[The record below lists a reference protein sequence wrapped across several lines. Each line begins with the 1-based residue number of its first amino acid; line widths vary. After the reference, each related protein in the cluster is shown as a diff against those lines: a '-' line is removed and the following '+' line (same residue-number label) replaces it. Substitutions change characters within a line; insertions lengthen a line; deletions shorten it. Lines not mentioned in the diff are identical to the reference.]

1 MSPDNKNTPAP
12 INPQDMVA
20 GGKANFEYFNYL
32 ANNYDEW
39 GINRLLVSFVSLY
52 DRLSTKRIDQ
62 LRSKLSQ
69 HPLIDI
75 GGHYGTNRFVT
86 KFRLPQYI
94 NVDLATKDSSNGN
107 IVNVNSEV
115 LEYLLQCSDSSANI
129 MSNGYLCSD
138 LSGTSD
144 YSRTVLQE
152 AARVIPVGG
161 VLVTAHFDLEKILP
175 PNLVAWK
182 SWSNEKLPVKVFE
195 KVS

>member
-1 MSPDNKNTPAP
+1 MSPDNKNTPTP

-20 GGKANFEYFNYL
+20 SGKANFEYFNDL
-32 ANNYDEW
+32 ANDYDEW
-39 GINRLLVSFVSLY
+39 GVNRLLTSFVSQY

-69 HPLIDI
+69 YPLIDI
-75 GGHYGTNRFVT
+75 AGHYGTDRFVT
-86 KFRLPQYI
+86 KFQLPQYI
-94 NVDLATKDSSNGN
+94 NVDLIAIDSVKGN

-138 LSGTSD
+138 LSGTTD

-152 AARVIPVGG
+152 TARVIPVGG
-161 VLVTAHFDLEKILP
+161 ILVTAHFDLEKMLP
-175 PNLVAWK
+175 SNLVPWK
-182 SWSNEKLPVKVFE
+182 SWSNDKLPVKVFE